1 MNKADLIAS
10 VAEKANLTKKDSE
23 SAVNAFVA
31 TVTESLKK
39 GDKISLVGFGTFEVK
54 KRAAREGV
62 NPQTKK
68 AIKIPAK
75 KAPVFKA
82 GKGLKET
89 VNNK

>member
-1 MNKADLIAS
+1 MNKAELIAS

-39 GDKISLVGFGTFEVK
+39 GDKISLVGFGTFEVRA
-54 KRAAREGV
+54 RAARNGV
-62 NPQTKK
+62 NPRTKQS
-68 AIKIPAK
+68 IKIPAS

-82 GKGLKET
+82 GKALKES
-89 VNNK
+89 VN